1 MTKLRDVIAER
12 TSVIVRM
19 EIRMIVATSDVEVMG
34 VCIRLVLIRAP
45 TIGQERAN
53 IAVMYKGPAM
63 TNKLHIN
70 VDALLGEVGLYFLD
84 CVAYL
89 HFNHLPVAWI
99 VRVPNINALS
109 LGEVA
114 ISPDATG
121 KV

>member
-1 MTKLRDVIAER
+1 VTKLRDVIAER
-12 TSVIVRM
+12 TSVIVGHQ
-19 EIRMIVATSDVEVMG
+19 IRVIVAPSDVEVVSVG
-34 VCIRLVLIRAP
+34 IHLILIRAP
-45 TIGQERAN
+45 TIGQERTD
-53 IAVMYKGPAM
+53 ISIMLECPAV

-70 VDALLGEVGLYFLD
+70 VNALLGKMGLYFLD